1 MIPDPPGCE
10 ALVQDMEVLESL
22 RELVG
27 TGMTEEARMYA
38 EGALRALIPPDAQAA
53 QADQAALHV
62 MMSCKLSLY
71 TSNGR
76 PVCSEQTARAY
87 RRCF

>member
-1 MIPDPPGCE
+1 LWVEWKLTGSLVIPDPPGCE

-38 EGALRALIPPDAQAA
+38 EGALRASIPPDAQAA
-53 QADQAALHV
+53 HQAALHV
-62 MMSCKLSLY
+62 MMSCK
-71 TSNGR
+71 
-76 PVCSEQTARAY
+76 
-87 RRCF
+87 

>member
-1 MIPDPPGCE
+1 VISDPPGCE

-53 QADQAALHV
+53 AAQADQAAALHV
-62 MMSCKLSLY
+62 MMSCK
-71 TSNGR
+71 
-76 PVCSEQTARAY
+76 
-87 RRCF
+87 